1 MKYNHKVVNAT
12 DLRSI
17 GAMISSSIN
26 TTVTIG
32 GEYFDGNVMHR
43 LDGCADVPALEG
55 LAGVFWNLKA
65 ADVSIK
71 TLDGKIALL
80 PSAGR
85 VAALLRQPVI
95 VDVETDTEVV
105 YDAHGLGVSQCRIVN
120 DFAVPETVPLVV
132 AVGALRRLPGR
143 TNVYITPHLEL
154 CHNNPWTRLLKVS

>member
-1 MKYNHKVVNAT
+1 MKYNHKVVNAS

-32 GEYFDGNVMHR
+32 DRYFDGNVLHR
-43 LDGCADVPALEG
+43 LDGCTDVPALEG

-65 ADVSIK
+65 TDVSIK

-85 VAALLRQPVI
+85 VAALLRRPVI
-95 VDVETDTEVV
+95 VDVEADTEVV
-105 YDAHGLGVSQCRIVN
+105 YDEHGLGVSQCRIVN
-120 DFAVPETVPLVV
+120 AFAVPETVPLVV
-132 AVGALRRLPGR
+132 APGALRLLQGR
-143 TNVYITPHLEL
+143 TNVYITPYFESRYKDLQ
-154 CHNNPWTRLLKVS
+154 TRLLKVS